1 MWMSNKMKYNV
12 PWVPYGNISY

>member
-1 MWMSNKMKYNV
+1 MSNKMKYNV